1 LKQIY
6 FYSQNEEYGEFSNF
20 APFGIEMDGLWYPTV
35 EHYYQSQKFDNNEY
49 CELIRKAESPRQAAE
64 YGKQKKFPLKEN
76 WDEIRYSVM
85 QKAVST
91 KFNTHPKLQEILLNT
106 QDAELIE
113 NSPYDFYW
121 GCGSDGTGQNNLG
134 KILMAVR
141 ETLRNSSINA

>member
-1 LKQIY
+1 MNQIY

-20 APFGIEMDGLWYPTV
+20 APFGIEMDGIWYPTV
-35 EHYYQSQKFDNNEY
+35 EHYYQSQKFNNAEY
-49 CELIRKAESPRQAAE
+49 CNQIRKAETPRQAAE
-64 YGKQKKFPLKEN
+64 LGKLKKFPLKEN

-85 QKAVST
+85 QKAIT
-91 KFNTHPKLQEILLNT
+91 AKFNTHPKLKEILLNT

-141 ETLRNSSINA
+141 ETLRKSINT